1 MAGDSDPGG
10 FRMMRRT
17 LDSLLPFAVV
27 AAFALAILLFL
38 PFRFKFEFDTDE
50 GIQLMKALLYLKGHA
65 LQTEIFSDQ
74 PPFFTLVLSL
84 LFRLF
89 GPEVIVG
96 RLATLAFACLL
107 LTCAAL
113 YIKLFHGRTHYLV
126 ALLFLITL
134 PGFPEMSV
142 SAMIGLPSLSLAMA
156 SLLML
161 GLWRRRGG
169 MVWLFLSALV
179 LALSL
184 LTKAFSLILVPV
196 FALAILA
203 HEMSRRSGEKPSLRL
218 VWPAAAWLTATIGGL
233 LVLLLAILGPQGWD
247 QLIRVHLAAQGE
259 FFAARRASDALWAAW
274 PILVL
279 GAIGA
284 GRALLRRL
292 WGDLILAGWYA
303 LGLAALFINQPSWY
317 HQHIL
322 ATIPAAILAGITV
335 AEAVDALR
343 VRGLTR
349 VGRDRG
355 VAFGLLVILFAA
367 GYSGF
372 RIRGHLDAYKP
383 RLPNLVD
390 DIELKVREYEVL
402 AALEDVDPQG
412 GLIVTDRPMFA
423 FRAGLEVPPELAV
436 FSKKRLTTGWLTES
450 QVVAAVQAYAPRV
463 VLLARFDLPVVRAHL
478 EQRYQLVY
486 AYYPFRLYVRP

>member
-1 MAGDSDPGG
+1 MK
-10 FRMMRRT
+10 RT

-38 PFRFKFEFDTDE
+38 PVRGKFEFDTDE
-50 GIQLMKALLYLKGHA
+50 GIQLMKAFLYLKGHA

-84 LFRLF
+84 LFQLL
-89 GPEVIVG
+89 GPKVIVG

-113 YIKLFHGRTHYLV
+113 YLRLFSGRTHYLV

-134 PGFPEMSV
+134 PGFPELSV

-161 GLWRRRGG
+161 GLWHRSRQTG
-169 MVWLFLSALV
+169 WLLLSALV
-179 LALSL
+179 LALSV

-196 FALAILA
+196 FTLAILA
-203 HEMSRRSGEKPSLRL
+203 HEVGRRSGEKPSLRL
-218 VWPAAAWLTATIGGL
+218 LWPAAAWLMVTLGGA

-247 QLIRVHLAAQGE
+247 QLVRVHLAAQDE
-259 FFAARRASDALWAAW
+259 TFLARRASDALWAAW
-274 PILVL
+274 PMLVL
-279 GAIGA
+279 AAIGA
-284 GRALLRRL
+284 GRALSRRS
-292 WGDLILAGWYA
+292 WSDLILAGWYA

-322 ATIPAAILAGITV
+322 ATLPAAMLAGITV
-335 AEAVDALR
+335 AEAVDAVR
-343 VRGLTR
+343 VQGRTRAGRNRGL
-349 VGRDRG
+349 
-355 VAFGLLVILFAA
+355 AFGLLVIVFAA
-367 GYSGF
+367 GYTGI

-383 RLPNLVD
+383 GLPNIVD
-390 DIELKVREYEVL
+390 DIELTVREYEVL
-402 AALEDVDPQG
+402 AALQDADPQG

-423 FRAGLEVPPELAV
+423 FRSGREVPPELAV
-436 FSKKRLTTGWLTES
+436 FSNKRLTTGWLAED
-450 QVVAAVQAYAPRV
+450 QVIAAIRAYAPKV
-463 VLLARFDLPVVRAHL
+463 VLLARFDLPQVRAHL
-478 EQRYQLVY
+478 EQGYELVY